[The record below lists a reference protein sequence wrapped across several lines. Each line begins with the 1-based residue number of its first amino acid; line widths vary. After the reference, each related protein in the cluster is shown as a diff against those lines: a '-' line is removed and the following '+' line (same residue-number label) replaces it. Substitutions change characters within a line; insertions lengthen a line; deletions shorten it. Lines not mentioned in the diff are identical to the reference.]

1 MKYIITILLFLPLAA
16 MAQILLVGASSGR
29 LNGDTQNIAIGGD
42 HGYIMT
48 IRPNTPI
55 GPNIAD
61 SLHKYTDSF
70 MFYRCQVHCKEPK
83 AGGFYLNKREKYREL
98 AQHYYNLF
106 DAKRTKTKV
115 RFRSP
120 DHYFACPCQPPD
132 AILQQY
138 RDSIDYYREEWEYS
152 GRQNQVYYKQMLY
165 FSRKFRDRFD
175 AKAKKP

>member
-16 MAQILLVGASSGR
+16 MAQLGTDGLG
-29 LNGDTQNIAIGGD
+29 
-42 HGYIMT
+42 
-48 IRPNTPI
+48 NTTATCAGCMVTVI
-55 GPNIAD
+55 TAQNIAD

-120 DHYFACPCQPPD
+120 DHYSSCPCQAPD
-132 AILQQY
+132 TMLARL
-138 RDSIDYYREEWEYS
+138 RDSIDYYREEWEFN
-152 GRQNQVYYKQMLY
+152 GRKPDANYKRMLY
-165 FSRKFRDRFD
+165 FNILFRNRFD
-175 AKAKKP
+175 EKMKKP

>member
-1 MKYIITILLFLPLAA
+1 MKKLLVILLFLPLAA
-16 MAQILLVGASSGR
+16 MAQPV
-29 LNGDTQNIAIGGD
+29 
-42 HGYIMT
+42 
-48 IRPNTPI
+48 
-55 GPNIAD
+55 AD

-138 RDSIDYYREEWEYS
+138 RDSIDYYREEWEFN
-152 GRQNQVYYKQMLY
+152 GRKPDTNYKRMLY
-165 FSRKFRDRFD
+165 FNILFRNRFD
-175 AKAKKP
+175 EKIKKP